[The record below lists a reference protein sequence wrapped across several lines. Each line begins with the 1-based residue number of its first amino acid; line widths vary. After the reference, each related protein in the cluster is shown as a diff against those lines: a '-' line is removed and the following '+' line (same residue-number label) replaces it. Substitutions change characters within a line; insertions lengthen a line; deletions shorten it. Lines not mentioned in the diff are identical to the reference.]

1 MAANGAAGSA
11 EPRMKDEAVPHA
23 SNEEAYFTRNNNPP
37 RALREA
43 LRLAGSGRISTPS
56 ESASEEDYDEES
68 QKPIAVL
75 RLNKKREK
83 DQATTLPASG
93 SKLKVSEGTGEVATP
108 SDVSSET
115 GSLEDISSLRGAKVY
130 TIASD
135 DKELREILR
144 RGVQRVSTGT
154 CLHDDGSW
162 LTMCRPKNHKP
173 MASGKDV
180 SVIMSS
186 RGNSQLLTGRTRR
199 LLTARSTASS
209 PCFGSLSL
217 SCSSRLGLRIGRR
230 RAVHSEL
237 MIS

>member
-1 MAANGAAGSA
+1 M
-11 EPRMKDEAVPHA
+11 RDEAVPHA

-43 LRLAGSGRISTPS
+43 LRLAGSGKISTPS

-75 RLNKKREK
+75 RLNKRREK
-83 DQATTLPASG
+83 EQATTLPASG
-93 SKLKVSEGTGEVATP
+93 SKLKLSEGTGEVATP

-144 RGVQRVSTGT
+144 RGVQRVSTT
-154 CLHDDGSW
+154 LSRCDDGSW
-162 LTMCRPKNHKP
+162 LIMCRPKNHNP
-173 MASGKDV
+173 MASGKDD
-180 SVIMSS
+180 SVITSS
-186 RGNSQLLTGRTRR
+186 RESSQRLTGRTRR
-199 LLTARSTASS
+199 LLTARSMASS
-209 PCFGSLSL
+209 RCSGSLSL
-217 SCSSRLGLRIGRR
+217 SCSSRSGLRIGRR
-230 RAVHSEL
+230 QAVRSEP

>member
-1 MAANGAAGSA
+1 MAANGVAGSA
-11 EPRMKDEAVPHA
+11 EPRMRDRNETISHT
-23 SNEEAYFTRNNNPP
+23 SNEEAYFTRNNPP
-37 RALREA
+37 RALRNA

-83 DQATTLPASG
+83 DPATTLPRSG
-93 SKLKVSEGTGEVATP
+93 SKLKVSEGTSEAATP

-144 RGVQRVSTGT
+144 RGVQRVSRA
-154 CLHDDGSW
+154 LKHDV
-162 LTMCRPKNHKP
+162 
-173 MASGKDV
+173 GKTV
-180 SVIMSS
+180 
-186 RGNSQLLTGRTRR
+186 RG
-199 LLTARSTASS
+199 
-209 PCFGSLSL
+209 
-217 SCSSRLGLRIGRR
+217 
-230 RAVHSEL
+230 
-237 MIS
+237 